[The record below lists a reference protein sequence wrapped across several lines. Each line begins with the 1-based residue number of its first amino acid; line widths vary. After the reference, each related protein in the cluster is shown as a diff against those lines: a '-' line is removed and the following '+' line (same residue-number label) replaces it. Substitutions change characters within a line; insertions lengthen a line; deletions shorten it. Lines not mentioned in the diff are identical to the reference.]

1 MALSRRFI
9 QARRLS
15 LSAALLVTSALVA
28 CSKGGPAGPPKMP
41 PVGVGVQQLANKPV
55 VITSEYIAVI
65 KSRRSS
71 DVRPQVEGVI
81 TDIFAKSGD
90 RVTAGKALLQIDA
103 SKQQATVESD
113 EASRIAQDEA
123 VHYAQQQFE
132 RAKQLLSVGAI
143 SQQEYEQAETALKST
158 TATQTALKARVQESR
173 VQLQYYRVTSP
184 TDGTVGD
191 IPVRIGDRVKTDTVL
206 TTVDQKAGLEV
217 YIQVPIERGPDVR
230 TGLPVQIVDARG
242 QVLAESTTDFV
253 SPQVDDKTQSILVK
267 AAIPSD
273 KDFRTEQFVRAR
285 VVWRSQPGLTIPAVA
300 VTRINGQYFAF
311 VAEAQGNGFVAR
323 QRTVKVGEL
332 VGNDY
337 VVEAGL
343 AVGDRLI
350 VSGVQKIG
358 DGAPVQPQG

>member
-1 MALSRRFI
+1 
-9 QARRLS
+9 
-15 LSAALLVTSALVA
+15 
-28 CSKGGPAGPPKMP
+28 MP

-90 RVTAGKALLQIDA
+90 RVTAGKPLLQIDA
-103 SKQQATVESD
+103 SKQEATVESD

-143 SQQEYEQAETALKST
+143 SQQEFEQAETALKTT

-230 TGLPVQIVDARG
+230 TGLPVQIVDGSGRL
-242 QVLAESTTDFV
+242 LAESAIDFV

-267 AAIPSD
+267 AAMPSD

-285 VVWRSQPGLTIPAVA
+285 VIWRSQPGLTIPAVA

-311 VAEAQGNGFVAR
+311 IAEPKGNGFVAR
-323 QRTVKVGEL
+323 QRSVKVGEL
-332 VGNDY
+332 IGNDY
-337 VVEAGL
+337 VVVGGL

>member
-1 MALSRRFI
+1 
-9 QARRLS
+9 
-15 LSAALLVTSALVA
+15 
-28 CSKGGPAGPPKMP
+28 MP

-90 RVTAGKALLQIDA
+90 RVTAGKPLLQIDA

-143 SQQEYEQAETALKST
+143 SQQEFEQAETALKTT

-230 TGLPVQIVDARG
+230 TGLPVQIVDGSG
-242 QVLAESTTDFV
+242 QLLAESAIDFV

-267 AAIPSD
+267 AAMPSD

-285 VVWRSQPGLTIPAVA
+285 VVWRSQPGLTIPAVS

-311 VAEAQGNGFVAR
+311 IAEPKGNGFVAR
-323 QRTVKVGEL
+323 QRSVKVGEL
-332 VGNDY
+332 IGNDY
-337 VVEAGL
+337 VVEGGL

>member
-1 MALSRRFI
+1 
-9 QARRLS
+9 
-15 LSAALLVTSALVA
+15 
-28 CSKGGPAGPPKMP
+28 MP

-90 RVTAGKALLQIDA
+90 RVTAGKPLLQIDA

-143 SQQEYEQAETALKST
+143 SQQEFEQAETALKTT

-230 TGLPVQIVDARG
+230 TGLPVQIVDG
-242 QVLAESTTDFV
+242 SGKLLAESAIDFV

-267 AAIPSD
+267 AAMPSD

-285 VVWRSQPGLTIPAVA
+285 VIWRSQPGLTIPAVS
-300 VTRINGQYFAF
+300 VTRINGQDFAF
-311 VAEAQGNGFVAR
+311 IAEPKGNGFVAR
-323 QRTVKVGEL
+323 QRSVKVGEL
-332 VGNDY
+332 IGNDY
-337 VVEAGL
+337 VVEGGL

>member
-1 MALSRRFI
+1 
-9 QARRLS
+9 
-15 LSAALLVTSALVA
+15 
-28 CSKGGPAGPPKMP
+28 MP

-90 RVTAGKALLQIDA
+90 RVTAGKPLLQIDA

-143 SQQEYEQAETALKST
+143 SQQEFEQAETALKTT
-158 TATQTALKARVQESR
+158 TATQSALKARVQESR

-217 YIQVPIERGPDVR
+217 YIQVPIERAPDVR
-230 TGLPVQIVDARG
+230 TGLPVQIVDGSG
-242 QVLAESTTDFV
+242 QLLAESAIDFV

-267 AAIPSD
+267 AAMPSD

-285 VVWRSQPGLTIPAVA
+285 VIWRSQPGLTIPAVA

-311 VAEAQGNGFVAR
+311 IAEPKGNGFVAR
-323 QRTVKVGEL
+323 QRSVKVGEL
-332 VGNDY
+332 IGNDY
-337 VVEAGL
+337 VVEGGL

>member
-1 MALSRRFI
+1 
-9 QARRLS
+9 
-15 LSAALLVTSALVA
+15 
-28 CSKGGPAGPPKMP
+28 MP

-132 RAKQLLSVGAI
+132 RARQLLSVGAI

-242 QVLAESTTDFV
+242 QVLAESATDFV

-273 KDFRTEQFVRAR
+273 KDFRTEQFVRVR

-311 VAEAQGNGFVAR
+311 IVEAQGSGFVAR

-337 VVEAGL
+337 VVEGGL

>member
-1 MALSRRFI
+1 
-9 QARRLS
+9 
-15 LSAALLVTSALVA
+15 
-28 CSKGGPAGPPKMP
+28 MP
-41 PVGVGVQQLANKPV
+41 PVGVGVQQLENKPV

-81 TDIFAKSGD
+81 TEIFAKSGD
-90 RVTAGKALLQIDA
+90 RVKAGTPLLQIDA
-103 SKQQATVESD
+103 SKQEATVQSD

-132 RAKQLLSVGAI
+132 RAKQLLTVGAI
-143 SQQEYEQAETALKST
+143 SQQEFEQAETALKTT
-158 TATQTALKARVQESR
+158 TATQSALKARVQESR

-184 TDGTVGD
+184 TEGTVGD
-191 IPVRIGDRVKTDTVL
+191 IPVRVGDRVKTDTVL
-206 TTVDQKAGLEV
+206 TTVVQKAGLEL
-217 YIQVPIERGPDVR
+217 YIQVPIERGPDVKV
-230 TGLPVQIVDARG
+230 GLPVQIVDARG
-242 QVLAESTTDFV
+242 QLLAESAIDFI

-267 AAIPSD
+267 APMPSD

-311 VAEAQGNGFVAR
+311 IAQPQGKGFVAR
-323 QRTVKVGEL
+323 QRSVKVGEL
-332 VGNDY
+332 IGNDY
-337 VVEAGL
+337 VVEGGL

-358 DGAPVQPQG
+358 DGAPVQPQS

>member
-1 MALSRRFI
+1 
-9 QARRLS
+9 
-15 LSAALLVTSALVA
+15 
-28 CSKGGPAGPPKMP
+28 MP

-81 TDIFAKSGD
+81 TNIFAKSGD
-90 RVTAGKALLQIDA
+90 RVTAGKPLLQIDA

-143 SQQEYEQAETALKST
+143 SQQEFEQAETALKTT
-158 TATQTALKARVQESR
+158 TATQSALKARVQESR

-206 TTVDQKAGLEV
+206 TTVDQKAGLEL

-230 TGLPVQIVDARG
+230 TGLPVQIVDGRG
-242 QVLAESTTDFV
+242 QLLAESAIDFV

-267 AAIPSD
+267 AAMPSD

-285 VVWRSQPGLTIPAVA
+285 VVWRSQPGLTIPAVS

-311 VAEAQGNGFVAR
+311 IAEPKGNGFVAR
-323 QRTVKVGEL
+323 QRSVKVGEL

-337 VVEAGL
+337 VVEGGL

-350 VSGVQKIG
+350 VSGIQKIG

>member
-1 MALSRRFI
+1 
-9 QARRLS
+9 
-15 LSAALLVTSALVA
+15 
-28 CSKGGPAGPPKMP
+28 MP

-90 RVTAGKALLQIDA
+90 RVTAGKPLLQIDA

-143 SQQEYEQAETALKST
+143 SQQEFEQAETALKTT

-230 TGLPVQIVDARG
+230 TGLPVQIVDG
-242 QVLAESTTDFV
+242 SGKLLAESAIDFV

-267 AAIPSD
+267 AAMPSD

-285 VVWRSQPGLTIPAVA
+285 VIWRSQPGLTIPAVS

-311 VAEAQGNGFVAR
+311 IAEPKGNGFVAR
-323 QRTVKVGEL
+323 QRSVKVGEL
-332 VGNDY
+332 IGNDY
-337 VVEAGL
+337 VVEGGL

>member
-1 MALSRRFI
+1 
-9 QARRLS
+9 
-15 LSAALLVTSALVA
+15 
-28 CSKGGPAGPPKMP
+28 MP
-41 PVGVGVQQLANKPV
+41 PVGVGVQQLEKKPV

-81 TDIFAKSGD
+81 TDIFVKSGD
-90 RVTAGKALLQIDA
+90 RVTSGTPLLQIDA

-143 SQQEYEQAETALKST
+143 SQQEFEQAETALKST
-158 TATQTALKARVQESR
+158 TATQSALKARVQESR
-173 VQLQYYRVTSP
+173 VQLQYYRVKSP
-184 TDGTVGD
+184 TEGIVGD
-191 IPVRIGDRVKTDTVL
+191 VPVRIGDRVKTDTVL

-217 YIQVPIERGPDVR
+217 YIQVPIERAPDVR
-230 TGLPVQIVDARG
+230 TGLPVQIVDAAG
-242 QVLAESTTDFV
+242 KILAESAIDFV

-285 VVWRSQPGLTIPAVA
+285 VVWRSEPGLTIPAVS

-311 VAEAQGNGFVAR
+311 VAEPKGNGFVAR
-323 QRTVKVGEL
+323 QRSVKVGEL

-337 VVEAGL
+337 VVVSGL

>member
-1 MALSRRFI
+1 
-9 QARRLS
+9 
-15 LSAALLVTSALVA
+15 
-28 CSKGGPAGPPKMP
+28 MP

-90 RVTAGKALLQIDA
+90 RVTAGKPLLQIDA

-143 SQQEYEQAETALKST
+143 SQQEFEQAETALKTT

-230 TGLPVQIVDARG
+230 TGLPVQIVDGSG
-242 QVLAESTTDFV
+242 QLLAESAIDFV

-267 AAIPSD
+267 AAMPSD

-285 VVWRSQPGLTIPAVA
+285 VIWRSQPGLTIPAVS

-311 VAEAQGNGFVAR
+311 IAEPKGNGFVAR
-323 QRTVKVGEL
+323 QRSVKVGEL
-332 VGNDY
+332 IGNDY
-337 VVEAGL
+337 VVEGGL

>member
-1 MALSRRFI
+1 
-9 QARRLS
+9 
-15 LSAALLVTSALVA
+15 
-28 CSKGGPAGPPKMP
+28 MP

-143 SQQEYEQAETALKST
+143 SQQEFEQAETALKST

-242 QVLAESTTDFV
+242 QVLAESATDFV

-273 KDFRTEQFVRAR
+273 KDFRTEQFVRVR

-311 VAEAQGNGFVAR
+311 IAEAQGNGFVAR

-337 VVEAGL
+337 VVEGGL

>member
-1 MALSRRFI
+1 
-9 QARRLS
+9 
-15 LSAALLVTSALVA
+15 
-28 CSKGGPAGPPKMP
+28 MP

-184 TDGTVGD
+184 TDGTVGGFA
-191 IPVRIGDRVKTDTVL
+191 IAGADRRFVW
-206 TTVDQKAGLEV
+206 A
-217 YIQVPIERGPDVR
+217 
-230 TGLPVQIVDARG
+230 DARIEG
-242 QVLAESTTDFV
+242 NRVIVSSAQVS
-253 SPQVDDKTQSILVK
+253 SP
-267 AAIPSD
+267 
-273 KDFRTEQFVRAR
+273 
-285 VVWRSQPGLTIPAVA
+285 VA
-300 VTRINGQYFAF
+300 VR
-311 VAEAQGNGFVAR
+311 
-323 QRTVKVGEL
+323 
-332 VGNDY
+332 
-337 VVEAGL
+337 
-343 AVGDRLI
+343 
-350 VSGVQKIG
+350 
-358 DGAPVQPQG
+358 

>member
-1 MALSRRFI
+1 
-9 QARRLS
+9 
-15 LSAALLVTSALVA
+15 
-28 CSKGGPAGPPKMP
+28 MP

-90 RVTAGKALLQIDA
+90 RVTAGKRLLQIDA

-143 SQQEYEQAETALKST
+143 SQQEFEQAETALKST

-242 QVLAESTTDFV
+242 QILAESATDFV

-311 VAEAQGNGFVAR
+311 IAEPQGNGFVAR
-323 QRTVKVGEL
+323 QRSVKVGEL

-337 VVEAGL
+337 VVEGGL

>member
-1 MALSRRFI
+1 
-9 QARRLS
+9 
-15 LSAALLVTSALVA
+15 
-28 CSKGGPAGPPKMP
+28 MP

-90 RVTAGKALLQIDA
+90 RVTAGKPLLQIDA

-143 SQQEYEQAETALKST
+143 SQQEFEQAETALKTT

-217 YIQVPIERGPDVR
+217 YIQVPIERAPDVR
-230 TGLPVQIVDARG
+230 TGLPVQIVDSRG
-242 QVLAESTTDFV
+242 QILAESAIDFV

-267 AAIPSD
+267 AAMPSD

-285 VVWRSQPGLTIPAVA
+285 VIWRSQPGLTIPAVS

-311 VAEAQGNGFVAR
+311 IAEPKGNGFVAR
-323 QRTVKVGEL
+323 QRSVKVGEL
-332 VGNDY
+332 IGNDY
-337 VVEAGL
+337 VVVGGL

-350 VSGVQKIG
+350 VSGIQKIG

>member
-1 MALSRRFI
+1 
-9 QARRLS
+9 
-15 LSAALLVTSALVA
+15 
-28 CSKGGPAGPPKMP
+28 MP

-143 SQQEYEQAETALKST
+143 SQQEFEQAETALKTT

-230 TGLPVQIVDARG
+230 TGSAGPDRRRRGQLSPSPRSTSSRRKWTTRRSPSSSRRRFPPTRTSAPSSSCARG
-242 QVLAESTTDFV
+242 SSGGAS
-253 SPQVDDKTQSILVK
+253 
-267 AAIPSD
+267 
-273 KDFRTEQFVRAR
+273 RA
-285 VVWRSQPGLTIPAVA
+285 
-300 VTRINGQYFAF
+300 
-311 VAEAQGNGFVAR
+311 
-323 QRTVKVGEL
+323 
-332 VGNDY
+332 
-337 VVEAGL
+337 
-343 AVGDRLI
+343 
-350 VSGVQKIG
+350 
-358 DGAPVQPQG
+358 

>member
-1 MALSRRFI
+1 
-9 QARRLS
+9 
-15 LSAALLVTSALVA
+15 
-28 CSKGGPAGPPKMP
+28 
-41 PVGVGVQQLANKPV
+41 
-55 VITSEYIAVI
+55 
-65 KSRRSS
+65 
-71 DVRPQVEGVI
+71 
-81 TDIFAKSGD
+81 
-90 RVTAGKALLQIDA
+90 
-103 SKQQATVESD
+103 
-113 EASRIAQDEA
+113 
-123 VHYAQQQFE
+123 
-132 RAKQLLSVGAI
+132 
-143 SQQEYEQAETALKST
+143 
-158 TATQTALKARVQESR
+158 

-230 TGLPVQIVDARG
+230 TGLPVQIVDGSG
-242 QVLAESTTDFV
+242 QLLAESAIDFV

-267 AAIPSD
+267 AAMPSD

-285 VVWRSQPGLTIPAVA
+285 VIWRSQPGLTIPAVS

-311 VAEAQGNGFVAR
+311 IAEPKGNGFVAR
-323 QRTVKVGEL
+323 QRSVKVGEL
-332 VGNDY
+332 IGNDY
-337 VVEAGL
+337 VVEGGL

>member
-1 MALSRRFI
+1 
-9 QARRLS
+9 
-15 LSAALLVTSALVA
+15 
-28 CSKGGPAGPPKMP
+28 MP

-90 RVTAGKALLQIDA
+90 RVTAGKPLLQIDA

-123 VHYAQQQFE
+123 VHYAEQQFE

-230 TGLPVQIVDARG
+230 TGLPVQIVDGSG
-242 QVLAESTTDFV
+242 QLLAESAIDFV

-267 AAIPSD
+267 AAMPSD

-285 VVWRSQPGLTIPAVA
+285 VIWRSQPGLTIPAVS

-311 VAEAQGNGFVAR
+311 VAEPKGNGFVAR
-323 QRTVKVGEL
+323 QRSVKVGEL
-332 VGNDY
+332 IGNDY
-337 VVEAGL
+337 VVEGGL

>member
-1 MALSRRFI
+1 
-9 QARRLS
+9 
-15 LSAALLVTSALVA
+15 
-28 CSKGGPAGPPKMP
+28 MP
-41 PVGVGVQQLANKPV
+41 PVGVGVQQLEKKPV

-81 TDIFAKSGD
+81 TDIFVKSGD
-90 RVTAGKALLQIDA
+90 RVTSGTPLLQIDA

-143 SQQEYEQAETALKST
+143 SQQEFEQAETALKST
-158 TATQTALKARVQESR
+158 TATQSALKARVQESR
-173 VQLQYYRVTSP
+173 VQLQYYRVKSP
-184 TDGTVGD
+184 TEGIVGD
-191 IPVRIGDRVKTDTVL
+191 VPVRIGDRVKTDTVL

-217 YIQVPIERGPDVR
+217 YIQVPIERAPDVR
-230 TGLPVQIVDARG
+230 TGLPVQIVDAAG
-242 QVLAESTTDFV
+242 KILAESAIDFV

-285 VVWRSQPGLTIPAVA
+285 VVWRSEPGLTIPAVS

-311 VAEAQGNGFVAR
+311 VAEPKGNGFVAR
-323 QRTVKVGEL
+323 QRSVKVGEL

-337 VVEAGL
+337 VVVGGL

>member
-1 MALSRRFI
+1 
-9 QARRLS
+9 
-15 LSAALLVTSALVA
+15 
-28 CSKGGPAGPPKMP
+28 MP

-90 RVTAGKALLQIDA
+90 RVTAGKPLLQIDA

-143 SQQEYEQAETALKST
+143 SQQEFEQAETALKTT

-242 QVLAESTTDFV
+242 QVLAESATDFV

-267 AAIPSD
+267 AAMPSD

-285 VVWRSQPGLTIPAVA
+285 VIWRSQPGLTIPAVS

-311 VAEAQGNGFVAR
+311 IAEPKGNGFVAR
-323 QRTVKVGEL
+323 QRSVKVGEL
-332 VGNDY
+332 IGNDY
-337 VVEAGL
+337 VVEGGL